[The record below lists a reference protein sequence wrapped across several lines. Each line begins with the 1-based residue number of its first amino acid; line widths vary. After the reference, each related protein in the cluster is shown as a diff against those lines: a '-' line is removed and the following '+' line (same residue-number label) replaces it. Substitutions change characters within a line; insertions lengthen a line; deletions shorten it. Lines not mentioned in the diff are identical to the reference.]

1 MKRSRKDQIKGTLHV
16 TKGKVKANL
25 GQVTNDPHLATE
37 GKNETLAGKIQKKVG
52 QIEKVF
58 EK

>member
-1 MKRSRKDQIKGTLHV
+1 MKPSTKDQIKGTLHV
-16 TKGKVKANL
+16 TKGKVKAKL
-25 GQVTNDPHLATE
+25 GEVTNDPNLATE
-37 GKNETLAGKIQKKVG
+37 GENETLAGKIQNKIG

>member
-1 MKRSRKDQIKGTLHV
+1 MKPSKKDQIKGTLHI
-16 TKGKVKANL
+16 TQGKVKAKL
-25 GQVTNDPHLATE
+25 GQVTNDPGLATE
-37 GKNETLAGKIQKKVG
+37 GKNETLAGNIQRKLG

>member
-1 MKRSRKDQIKGTLHV
+1 MKPGTKDQIKRTLHV
-16 TKGKVKANL
+16 TKGKVKAKL
-25 GQVTNDPHLATE
+25 GQFANDPNLATE
-37 GKNETLAGKIQKKVG
+37 GIGETLAGKIERKVG